1 MTRAAVFLDRDG
13 TIIRDTQYL
22 ARPEL
27 VEFLPGAVDA
37 IRRLNQAQVP
47 VVLVTNQS
55 AIARGMMTRDD
66 YKLVHA
72 RLVALLAD
80 KGAHLDGAYMCP
92 HHPDFG
98 MACECRKPG
107 TQLFRQAAQQRGL
120 DLRRSTYVGDRWR
133 DVEPGITLGG
143 RGILIDGPATPREDR
158 ERADVMRVPI
168 VSSLGEAV
176 DRVLGKGAER

>member
-13 TIIRDTQYL
+13 TIIRDTRYL

-37 IRRLNQAQVP
+37 IRRLNQAQIP

-55 AIARGMMTRDD
+55 GIARGLMTRDD

-72 RLVALLAD
+72 RLVALLAE

-98 MACECRKPG
+98 MTCECRKPG
-107 TQLFRQAAQQRGL
+107 TLLFREAASQRGL
-120 DLRRSTYVGDRWR
+120 DLRRSTYIGDRWR
-133 DVEPGITLGG
+133 DVEPGINLGG
-143 RGILIDGPATPREDR
+143 RGMLIDGPATPPD
-158 ERADVMRVPI
+158 ERARAETLRVPV
-168 VSSLGEAV
+168 VSSLSDAV
-176 DRVLGKGAER
+176 DRVLVKPRG

>member
-13 TIIRDTQYL
+13 TVIRDAAYL
-22 ARPEL
+22 ARPER
-27 VEFLPGAVDA
+27 VEFLPGAVAA
-37 IRRLNQAQVP
+37 IKRLNDAGIP

-55 AIARGMMTRDD
+55 GIARGMITRDD

-72 RLVALLAD
+72 RLVALLAAS
-80 KGAHLDGAYMCP
+80 GAHLDGAYMCP

-107 TQLFRQAAQQRGL
+107 TLLFRQAAAQRGL
-120 DLRRSTYVGDRWR
+120 DLRRSTYIGDRWR

-143 RGILIDGPATPREDR
+143 RGILIDGAATPPEDR
-158 ERADVMRVPI
+158 AKAEALRVDI
-168 VSSLGEAV
+168 VASLEEAV
-176 DRVLGKGAER
+176 ERVLAR